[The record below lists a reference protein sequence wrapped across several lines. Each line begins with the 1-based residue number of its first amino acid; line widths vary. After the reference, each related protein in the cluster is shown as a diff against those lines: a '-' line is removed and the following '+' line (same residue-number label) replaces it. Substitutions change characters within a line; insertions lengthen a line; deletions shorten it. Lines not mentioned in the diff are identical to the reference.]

1 MMTAEQLNIDTGL
14 HAALIRVLKGLES
27 GKLRHVPYTNDP
39 DFVNPSLFNMSVVAQ
54 PQSQSLASDH
64 CGTVGCIGGW
74 AYALMNGKK
83 VDGTW
88 IFDREQADNFVSNAP
103 TEDLKELFYP
113 GRESGRA
120 DRWEY
125 ENITAEQ
132 AAQALRNYLTVGQPC
147 WFDVLA
153 GTDADN
159 LGER

>member
-27 GKLRHVPYTNDP
+27 GKLRHVPDTNDL
-39 DFVNPSLFNMSVVAQ
+39 DFISPSLFNMSVVAQ
-54 PQSQSLASDH
+54 RQSLASDH

-83 VDGTW
+83 VDGIW
-88 IFDREQADNFVSNAP
+88 IFDRERADNFVSNAP
-103 TEDLKELFYP
+103 TEDLRELFYP
-113 GRESGRA
+113 GNYSCQS

-125 ENITAEQ
+125 DNITAEQ
-132 AAQALRNYLTVGQPC
+132 AAQALRNYLTNGRPE
-147 WFDVLA
+147 WEEVLA

-159 LGER
+159 GEC